1 VMTHSHALDSLITG
15 VVLERGDFRYLG
27 LIGSQSKAA
36 RFRSAFRGMGLP
48 EERIARLIC
57 PIGGTEVQDKR
68 PEVIA
73 TLAAAEIIKAL
84 MGNEKHGEYLDE

>member
-36 RFRSAFRGMGLP
+36 RFRSAFRAMGLP

-57 PIGGTEVQDKR
+57 PIGGTEVHDKR

-73 TLAAAEIIKAL
+73 ALAAAEIIKAL
-84 MGNEKHGEYLDE
+84 MGKNIPEKFGG